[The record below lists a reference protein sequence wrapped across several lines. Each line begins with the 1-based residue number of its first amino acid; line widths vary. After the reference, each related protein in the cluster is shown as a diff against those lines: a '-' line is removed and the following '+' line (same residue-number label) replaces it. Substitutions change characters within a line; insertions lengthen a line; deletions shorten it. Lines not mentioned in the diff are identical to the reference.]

1 MFFEEFGIKNNENT
15 ALNTINSKQDESGK
29 IVNIELDENIQKY
42 IFKEIITKNKDDE
55 DIKDVRDVILDYFSQ
70 QARELTYGDDNNF
83 DLYLLNSRINHGL
96 WISPNEKDDSEE
108 GYDLIEDLE
117 RYYDSQKANI
127 WFCLTLY

>member
-96 WISPNEKDDSEE
+96 WISPNEKDDTEE
-108 GYDLIEDLE
+108 GYDMIEDIE